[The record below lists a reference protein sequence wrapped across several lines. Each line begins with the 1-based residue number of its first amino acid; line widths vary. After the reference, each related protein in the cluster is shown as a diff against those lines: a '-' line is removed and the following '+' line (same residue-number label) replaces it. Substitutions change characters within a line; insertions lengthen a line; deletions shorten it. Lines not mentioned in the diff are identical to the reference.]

1 MHAEFSEAN
10 TITMNVDSASEP
22 IERGDAV
29 ALTGDRTV
37 KATDTDGEEWHGLAT
52 DEAQEKPDGS
62 LYVGVMLKG
71 ARNGNVTQTYDPDND
86 ATTDDADVVAPAS
99 LVPNGVK
106 GQLRPLRDGENANH
120 GIDGLLMA
128 SPDAD
133 SHGLVFLR

>member
-1 MHAEFSEAN
+1 
-10 TITMNVDSASEP
+10 MNVDSASEP

-37 KATDTDGEEWHGLAT
+37 KAVDTDGEAWHGLAT
-52 DEAQEKPDGS
+52 DAADEKPDGT

-71 ARNGNVTQTYDPDND
+71 ARNGNVTQEYDADND
-86 ATTDDADVVAPAS
+86 STTADVAVEAPAS

-106 GQLRPLRDGENANH
+106 GQLRPLRDGESANH